1 MHAKELHVAV
11 AEEKMAETLAAPD
24 IVEGVAVAVTG
35 DVVAGRQSVTREEEA
50 PAV

>member
-1 MHAKELHVAV
+1 MFAKERHVV
-11 AEEKMAETLAAPD
+11 IAEENMTETLAAPD
-24 IVEGVAVAVTG
+24 IVEGIAVAVTG